1 VQEQARQEAYN
12 LMKQKPRW
20 TLEMLTACLAILCV
34 LLMLVLLVQRPAIWP
49 VLVVLAA
56 AWCIGMGL
64 FRYRLRSQLA
74 RWVCGG
80 DFTKSK
86 TKFSL
91 EPLSQP
97 VVLLSGETVLWY
109 NDQFRQRMLGGQDL
123 LVSRVQKVIPG
134 LDLQQARTQEGQQLT
149 LADGVW
155 SAHSSTVPGDAE
167 TMTLVVFNEETAL
180 RRVEAEY
187 KASRPG
193 YLVFL
198 VDGYDDVFSDMLDS
212 ERARLLEGINR
223 VLEEM
228 IGRGTGFLRRVA
240 SGRYI
245 AVVEERQLEQFA
257 KRGYDVLDKIRA
269 LDPSV
274 NLSLSIG
281 IGRGA
286 KTLRE
291 AQDMAVQALDMAQG
305 RGGDQAAEMTPDG
318 FTFYGGVSHGVEK
331 RSKVRSRIVADQL
344 VKLIKEADHVVI
356 MGHRMSDL
364 DAIGSAEGVLRICKI
379 CDVPAVIAVRRDATL
394 ASSLINALV
403 AAGQEDDFIDPKG
416 ALPIISK
423 RTLCIVVDTYQVNL
437 VESKEILEKCG
448 KVAVIDHHRKGVG
461 FIENPALV
469 CHEPYSS
476 SASELVT
483 ELLQYV
489 GERDDKPNRVEAEGL
504 LAGIML
510 DTRDFTL
517 HTGVRTFEA
526 AAALRRYGAETE
538 RVRQLFD
545 VTMVEYNAKADLVE
559 AAQMYKNCAVSVS
572 GEVPPEARVAI
583 AQAANDLLT
592 IQNVEASFVAVQ
604 VGTGVNISARSLG
617 AVNVQVIMESLGGGG
632 HQTMAAA
639 QLKHITPEAARAR
652 IQTAIDQYRE
662 SQKKTSSE
670 AGAEPK
676 KKDNKP

>member
-1 VQEQARQEAYN
+1 
-12 LMKQKPRW
+12 
-20 TLEMLTACLAILCV
+20 MLTACLAILCV

-109 NDQFRQRMLGGQDL
+109 NGQFRQRMLGGQDL

-134 LDLQQARTQEGQQLT
+134 LDLQLARTQEGQQLT

-670 AGAEPK
+670 ADAEPK

>member
-1 VQEQARQEAYN
+1 
-12 LMKQKPRW
+12 
-20 TLEMLTACLAILCV
+20 MLTACLAILCV

-403 AAGQEDDFIDPKG
+403 AAGQEDDYIDPKG

-670 AGAEPK
+670 ADAEPK

>member
-1 VQEQARQEAYN
+1 
-12 LMKQKPRW
+12 
-20 TLEMLTACLAILCV
+20 MLTAALAVLCG
-34 LLMLVLLVQRPAIWP
+34 LLTLVLLVQRPAGWP
-49 VLVVLAA
+49 VLAVLAVL
-56 AWCIGMGL
+56 WGIGICV
-64 FRYRLRSQLA
+64 FRYQLRRWTA
-74 RWVCGG
+74 RWVAGG
-80 DFTKSK
+80 SFENSK
-86 TKFSL
+86 TRYSL
-91 EPLSQP
+91 ESLSQP
-97 VVLLSGETVLWY
+97 AALLSGETVLWY
-109 NDQFRQRMLGGQDL
+109 NARFRARILGGEDRLMTRAQKL
-123 LVSRVQKVIPG
+123 LPG
-134 LDLQQARTQEGQQLT
+134 LDLQQTRAEEGQQLN
-149 LADGVW
+149 LGDGIW
-155 SAHSSTVPGDAE
+155 NIHSSTVPGQTE
-167 TMTLVVFNEETAL
+167 SMTLLVFTEETAL

-187 KASRPG
+187 RASRPG
-193 YLVFL
+193 YMVFL

-223 VLEEM
+223 VLEDM

-245 AVVEERQLEQFA
+245 AVVEERHLEQYA

-274 NLSLSIG
+274 NLSISIG

-344 VKLIKEADHVVI
+344 VKLIREADHVVI

-364 DAIGSAEGVLRICKI
+364 DAIGAAEGVLRICKI
-379 CDVPAVIAVRRDATL
+379 CDVPAVIAVKRDATL
-394 ASSLINALV
+394 ASTLINALCE
-403 AAGQEDDFIDPKG
+403 AGQKDDFIDPKD
-416 ALPIISK
+416 ALPIVSR
-423 RTLCIVVDTYQVNL
+423 RTLCVVVDTYQLGL
-437 VESKEILEKCG
+437 VESREILEKCG

-461 FIENPALV
+461 FIEKADLV

-489 GERDDKPNRVEAEGL
+489 GSRENKPNRVEAEGL
-504 LAGIML
+504 LSGIML
-510 DTRDFTL
+510 DTQDFTL

-545 VTMVEYNAKADLVE
+545 VSMVEYNAKADLVE
-559 AAQMYKNCAVSVS
+559 AAQMYKGCAISIS
-572 GEVPPEARVAI
+572 GGVPPEARVAV
-583 AQAANDLLT
+583 AQAANDLLR
-592 IQNVEASFVAVQ
+592 IQGVEASFVAVQ
-604 VGTGVNISARSLG
+604 AGQGVNISARSLG

-639 QLKHITPEAARAR
+639 QLKHIDPEAARAR

-662 SQKKTSSE
+662 SQKKPLSDNQP
-670 AGAEPK
+670 EPK
-676 KKDNKP
+676 KKDQQR

>member
-1 VQEQARQEAYN
+1 
-12 LMKQKPRW
+12 
-20 TLEMLTACLAILCV
+20 MLTACLAILCV

-245 AVVEERQLEQFA
+245 AVVEERQLEQFS

>member
-1 VQEQARQEAYN
+1 
-12 LMKQKPRW
+12 
-20 TLEMLTACLAILCV
+20 MLTACLAILCV

-123 LVSRVQKVIPG
+123 LVSRVQKIIPG

-632 HQTMAAA
+632 HHTMAAA

>member
-1 VQEQARQEAYN
+1 
-12 LMKQKPRW
+12 
-20 TLEMLTACLAILCV
+20 MLTACLAILCV

-123 LVSRVQKVIPG
+123 LVSRVQKVVPG

-572 GEVPPEARVAI
+572 GEVPPEARGAI

>member
-1 VQEQARQEAYN
+1 
-12 LMKQKPRW
+12 
-20 TLEMLTACLAILCV
+20 MLTACLAILCV

-604 VGTGVNISARSLG
+604 VGSGVNISARSLG

-639 QLKHITPEAARAR
+639 QLKHITPEAARSR

-662 SQKKTSSE
+662 AQKKSGLESGSE
-670 AGAEPK
+670 QK
-676 KKDNKP
+676 KKDKQ

>member
-1 VQEQARQEAYN
+1 
-12 LMKQKPRW
+12 
-20 TLEMLTACLAILCV
+20 MLTACLAILCV

-97 VVLLSGETVLWY
+97 VVFLSGETVLWY

-123 LVSRVQKVIPG
+123 LVSRVQKIIPG

>member
-1 VQEQARQEAYN
+1 
-12 LMKQKPRW
+12 
-20 TLEMLTACLAILCV
+20 MLTACLAILCV

-394 ASSLINALV
+394 AASLINALV
-403 AAGQEDDFIDPKG
+403 EAGQEDDFIDPKG

-670 AGAEPK
+670 ADAEPK

>member
-1 VQEQARQEAYN
+1 
-12 LMKQKPRW
+12 
-20 TLEMLTACLAILCV
+20 MLTISLAVLCA
-34 LLMLVLLVQRPAIWP
+34 LLTLVLLFQRPGIW
-49 VLVVLAA
+49 VVLLALVIL
-56 AWCIGMGL
+56 WGVCMVM
-64 FRYRLRSQLA
+64 FCYKLRRWMA

-80 DFTKSK
+80 TFEKSK

-91 EPLSQP
+91 EQLSQP
-97 VVLLSGETVLWY
+97 AAMLSGETVLWY
-109 NDQFRQRMLGGQDL
+109 NEQFRVRILGGVDVL
-123 LVSRVQKVIPG
+123 TSRVQKVLPG
-134 LDLQQARTQEGQQLT
+134 LDLQQCRQQTGQLLT
-149 LADGVW
+149 FSDGAW
-155 SAHSSTVPGDAE
+155 SVHSSTVPGDAE
-167 TMTLVVFNEETAL
+167 SMTLLVLNEETAL
-180 RRVEAEY
+180 RRIEAEY

-198 VDGYDDVFSDMLDS
+198 VDGYDDVFGDMLDS

-223 VLEEM
+223 ILEDM
-228 IGRGTGFLRRVA
+228 IGRGNGFLRRVA

-245 AVVEERQLEQFA
+245 AVVEERQMEQFA
-257 KRGYDVLDKIRA
+257 NRGYDVLDKIRA

-331 RSKVRSRIVADQL
+331 RSKVRSRFVADQL

-394 ASSLINALV
+394 AGSLIDALC
-403 AAGQEDDFIDPKG
+403 AAGQRDDFIDPKD

-423 RTLCIVVDTYQVNL
+423 RTLCIVVDTYQVGL

-461 FIENPALV
+461 YIENPALV

-504 LAGIML
+504 LSGIML
-510 DTRDFTL
+510 DTQDFTL

-545 VTMVEYNAKADLVE
+545 VTMVEYNAKSALVE
-559 AAQMYKNCAVSVS
+559 AAKMYRNCAISVG
-572 GEVPPEARVAI
+572 GEVPPEARVAV
-583 AQAANDLLT
+583 AQAANDLLR
-592 IQNVEASFVAVQ
+592 IQGVDASFVAVQ
-604 VGTGVNISARSLG
+604 AGSGMNISARSLG

-639 QLKHITPEAARAR
+639 QLRHITPQAARAR
-652 IQTAIDQYRE
+652 IETAIDNYYT
-662 SQKKTSSE
+662 SQKKSAVE
-670 AGAEPK
+670 
-676 KKDNKP
+676 DNKH

>member
-1 VQEQARQEAYN
+1 
-12 LMKQKPRW
+12 
-20 TLEMLTACLAILCV
+20 MLTACLAILCV

-510 DTRDFTL
+510 DTRDCTL

-670 AGAEPK
+670 ADAEPK

>member
-1 VQEQARQEAYN
+1 
-12 LMKQKPRW
+12 
-20 TLEMLTACLAILCV
+20 MLTACLAILCV

-80 DFTKSK
+80 DFTRSK

-670 AGAEPK
+670 VDAEPK

>member
-1 VQEQARQEAYN
+1 
-12 LMKQKPRW
+12 
-20 TLEMLTACLAILCV
+20 MLTACLAILCV

-423 RTLCIVVDTYQVNL
+423 RTLCIVVYTYQVNL

-670 AGAEPK
+670 ANAEPK

>member
-1 VQEQARQEAYN
+1 
-12 LMKQKPRW
+12 
-20 TLEMLTACLAILCV
+20 MLTASLAVLCG
-34 LLMLVLLVQRPAIWP
+34 LLVLVLLIQRPTAWLALLA
-49 VLVVLAA
+49 LVVL
-56 AWCIGMGL
+56 WGVVVVL
-64 FRYRLRSQLA
+64 FRCQLRKWVA
-74 RWVCGG
+74 RWMCGG
-80 DFTKSK
+80 SFEGSK
-86 TKFSL
+86 LQFSL

-97 VVLLSGETVLWY
+97 AALLSGETVLWY
-109 NDQFRQRMLGGQDL
+109 NAQFRTRLLNGQDA
-123 LVSRVQKVIPG
+123 LVNRVQKVLPG
-134 LDLQQARTQEGQQLT
+134 LDLQQCRKQEGQLLT
-149 LADGVW
+149 LADGMW
-155 SAHSSTVPGDAE
+155 SVHSSTVPGDAE
-167 TMTLVVFNEETAL
+167 SMTLLVLNEETAL
-180 RRVEAEY
+180 RKVEAEY

-198 VDGYDDVFSDMLDS
+198 VDGYDDVFGDMLDS

-223 VLEEM
+223 TLEDM
-228 IGRGTGFLRRVA
+228 IGRGSGFLRRVA

-245 AVVEERQLEQFA
+245 AVVEERQMEQFA
-257 KRGYDVLDKIRA
+257 NRGYDVLDKIRA

-394 ASSLINALV
+394 AGSLINALI

-416 ALPIISK
+416 ALPIISQ
-423 RTLCIVVDTYQVNL
+423 RTLCIVVDTYQLGL
-437 VESKEILEKCG
+437 VESREILEKCG

-461 FIENPALV
+461 FIEKADLV
-469 CHEPYSS
+469 CHEPYAS

-483 ELLQYV
+483 EFLQYV
-489 GERDDKPNRVEAEGL
+489 GDRDDKPNRIEAEGL
-504 LAGIML
+504 LSGIML

-538 RVRQLFD
+538 HVRQLFD
-545 VTMVEYNAKADLVE
+545 VSMVEYTTKARLVSE
-559 AAQMYKNCAVSVS
+559 AQMYRGCAITVS
-572 GEVPPEARVAI
+572 GEVAPEARVAI

-604 VGTGVNISARSLG
+604 VGGGVNISARSLG

-639 QLKHITPEAARAR
+639 QLKHITPEAAHSR

-662 SQKKTSSE
+662 AQKKSGLESE
-670 AGAEPK
+670 SEQT
-676 KKDNKP
+676 KKDKQ

>member
-1 VQEQARQEAYN
+1 
-12 LMKQKPRW
+12 
-20 TLEMLTACLAILCV
+20 MLTAALAVLCV
-34 LLMLVLLVQRPAIWP
+34 LLLFLLLTVNLKIWYPLLLLLVVWGVFMVA
-49 VLVVLAA
+49 
-56 AWCIGMGL
+56 
-64 FRYRLRSQLA
+64 FRYRLRRWIN
-74 RWVCGG
+74 RWVRGTN
-80 DFTKSK
+80 FENSK
-86 TKFSL
+86 AQFSL

-97 VVLLSGETVLWY
+97 VALLSGETVLWY
-109 NDQFRQRMLGGQDL
+109 NAQFRKRLMADTDL
-123 LVSRVQKVIPG
+123 LVSRAQKILPG
-134 LDLQQARTQEGQQLT
+134 LDLQQCRTQEGQILT
-149 LADGVW
+149 LADGIW
-155 SAHSSTVPGDAE
+155 SVHSSTVPGNAE
-167 TMTLVVFNEETAL
+167 SMTLLVLNEETAL

-198 VDGYDDVFSDMLDS
+198 VDGYDDVFGDMLDS

-223 VLEEM
+223 TLEDM
-228 IGRGTGFLRRVA
+228 IGRGSGFLRRVA

-245 AVVEERQLEQFA
+245 AVVEECQMEQFA
-257 KRGYDVLDKIRA
+257 QKGYDVLDKIRA

-274 NLSLSIG
+274 NLSISIG

-344 VKLIKEADHVVI
+344 VKLIRDADHVVI

-364 DAIGSAEGVLRICKI
+364 DAIGAAEGVLRICKI

-394 ASSLINALV
+394 AGSLIDALCK
-403 AAGQEDDFIDPKG
+403 AGQRDDFIDPKD

-423 RTLCIVVDTYQVNL
+423 RTLCVVVDTYQVGL

-448 KVAVIDHHRKGVG
+448 RVAVIDHHRKGVG
-461 FIENPALV
+461 YIENPALV

-476 SASELVT
+476 STSELVT

-489 GERDDKPNRVEAEGL
+489 GERDDKPNRIEAEGL
-504 LAGIML
+504 LSGIML
-510 DTRDFTL
+510 DTQDFTL

-545 VTMVEYNAKADLVE
+545 VTMVEYNAKASLVE
-559 AAQMYKNCAVSVS
+559 AAQMYKNCAISIG
-572 GEVPPEARVAI
+572 GEVPPEARVAV
-583 AQAANDLLT
+583 AQAANDLLR
-592 IQNVEASFVAVQ
+592 IQNVDASFVAVQ
-604 VGTGVNISARSLG
+604 VGSGVNISARSLG

-639 QLKHITPEAARAR
+639 QLKHITPQAARNR
-652 IQTAIDQYRE
+652 IESAIDQYWA
-662 SQKKTSSE
+662 SQKKSGIEES
-670 AGAEPK
+670 
-676 KKDNKP
+676 

>member
-1 VQEQARQEAYN
+1 
-12 LMKQKPRW
+12 
-20 TLEMLTACLAILCV
+20 MLTAALAVLCA
-34 LLMLVLLVQRPAIWP
+34 LLVLVLLVQRPAIWP
-49 VLVVLAA
+49 LLAVLVVL
-56 AWCIGMGL
+56 WGVLFVL
-64 FRYRLRSQLA
+64 FRCRLRSWVA

-80 DFTKSK
+80 SFEKSK
-86 TKFSL
+86 TQFSL

-97 VVLLSGETVLWY
+97 AALLSGETVLWY
-109 NDQFRQRMLGGQDL
+109 NAEFRTRLMKGESL
-123 LVSRVQKVIPG
+123 LTPRVQKVLPG
-134 LDLQQARTQEGQQLT
+134 LDLQESRTAGGQLLN
-149 LADGVW
+149 LADGAW
-155 SAHSSTVPGDAE
+155 SVHSSTVPGEAE
-167 TMTLVVFNEETAL
+167 SMTLLVLNEETAL
-180 RRVEAEY
+180 RKVEAEY

-223 VLEEM
+223 VLEDM

-274 NLSLSIG
+274 NLSISIG

-364 DAIGSAEGVLRICKI
+364 DAIGAAEGVLRICKI

-394 ASSLINALV
+394 AGSLINALV

-416 ALPIISK
+416 ALPIISQ
-423 RTLCIVVDTYQVNL
+423 RTLCIIVDTYQLGL
-437 VESKEILEKCG
+437 VESREILEKCG

-489 GERDDKPNRVEAEGL
+489 GTRDDKPNRVEAEGL
-504 LAGIML
+504 LSGIML

-545 VTMVEYNAKADLVE
+545 VTMVEYNAKAALVE
-559 AAQMYKNCAVSVS
+559 AAQMYKGCAISVG
-572 GEVPPEARVAI
+572 GELAPEARVAV

-592 IQNVEASFVAVQ
+592 IQGVDASFVAVP
-604 VGTGVNISARSLG
+604 VGTGVNVSARSLG

-662 SQKKTSSE
+662 SQKKSAPDT
-670 AGAEPK
+670 K
-676 KKDNKP
+676 K

>member
-1 VQEQARQEAYN
+1 
-12 LMKQKPRW
+12 MKQKPRW
-20 TLEMLTACLAILCV
+20 TLEILTGALAVLCG
-34 LLMLVLLVQRPAIWP
+34 LLFLVLLVQRPAGWP
-49 VLVVLAA
+49 VLVVLVVL
-56 AWCIGMGL
+56 WGIGMGL
-64 FRYRLRSQLA
+64 FRYRLRSWLA
-74 RWVCGG
+74 RWVTGG
-80 DFTKSK
+80 SFENSK
-86 TKFSL
+86 TQYSL
-91 EPLSQP
+91 ESLSQP
-97 VVLLSGETVLWY
+97 AAVLSGETVLWY
-109 NDQFRQRMLGGQDL
+109 NTAFRQRLLGGEDRLASRAQKL
-123 LVSRVQKVIPG
+123 LPG
-134 LDLQQARTQEGQQLT
+134 LDLQLCRTADGQQLN

-155 SAHSSTVPGDAE
+155 SIHSSTVPGQSE
-167 TMTLVVFNEETAL
+167 SVTLLIFNEETAL

-193 YLVFL
+193 YMVFL

-223 VLEEM
+223 VLEDL

-240 SGRYI
+240 SDRYI
-245 AVVEERQLEQFA
+245 AVVEERHLEQYA

-274 NLSLSIG
+274 NLSISIG

-364 DAIGSAEGVLRICKI
+364 DAIGAAEGVLRICKI

-394 ASSLINALV
+394 AGSLIDALV
-403 AAGQEDDFIDPKG
+403 RAGQEDDFIDPKG
-416 ALPIISK
+416 ALPIVSK
-423 RTLCIVVDTYQVNL
+423 KTLCIVVDTYQTGL

-461 FIENPALV
+461 FIEKADLV
-469 CHEPYSS
+469 CHEPYAS

-483 ELLQYV
+483 EFLQYV
-489 GERDDKPNRVEAEGL
+489 GDRDDKPNRIEAEGL
-504 LAGIML
+504 LSGIML

-538 RVRQLFD
+538 HVRQLFD
-545 VTMVEYNAKADLVE
+545 VSMVEYTTKAMLVSE
-559 AAQMYKNCAVSVS
+559 AQMYRGCAITVS
-572 GEVPPEARVAI
+572 GEVAPEARVAI

-604 VGTGVNISARSLG
+604 VGGGVNISARSLG

-639 QLKHITPEAARAR
+639 QLKHITPEAARSR

-662 SQKKTSSE
+662 AQKKSGLESGSE
-670 AGAEPK
+670 QK
-676 KKDNKP
+676 KKDKQ

>member
-1 VQEQARQEAYN
+1 
-12 LMKQKPRW
+12 
-20 TLEMLTACLAILCV
+20 MLTACLAILCV

-483 ELLQYV
+483 ELLKYV

>member
-1 VQEQARQEAYN
+1 
-12 LMKQKPRW
+12 
-20 TLEMLTACLAILCV
+20 MLTACLAILCV

-56 AWCIGMGL
+56 TWCIGMGL

>member
-1 VQEQARQEAYN
+1 
-12 LMKQKPRW
+12 
-20 TLEMLTACLAILCV
+20 MLTACLAILCV

-123 LVSRVQKVIPG
+123 LVSRVQKVVPG

-476 SASELVT
+476 SASALVT

>member
-1 VQEQARQEAYN
+1 
-12 LMKQKPRW
+12 
-20 TLEMLTACLAILCV
+20 MLTACLAILCV

-97 VVLLSGETVLWY
+97 VALLSGETVLWY

-123 LVSRVQKVIPG
+123 LVSRVQKIIPG
-134 LDLQQARTQEGQQLT
+134 LDLQLARTRQGQQLT

-394 ASSLINALV
+394 AASLINALV
-403 AAGQEDDFIDPKG
+403 EAGQEDDFIDPKG

-670 AGAEPK
+670 ADAEPK

>member
-1 VQEQARQEAYN
+1 
-12 LMKQKPRW
+12 
-20 TLEMLTACLAILCV
+20 MLTACLAILCV

-109 NDQFRQRMLGGQDL
+109 NGQFRQRMLGGQDL

-364 DAIGSAEGVLRICKI
+364 DAIGAAEGVLRICKI

-670 AGAEPK
+670 ADAEPK

>member
-1 VQEQARQEAYN
+1 
-12 LMKQKPRW
+12 
-20 TLEMLTACLAILCV
+20 MLTACLAILCV

-91 EPLSQP
+91 ETLSQP

-245 AVVEERQLEQFA
+245 AVVEERQLEQFS
-257 KRGYDVLDKIRA
+257 KRSYDVLDKIRA

>member
-1 VQEQARQEAYN
+1 
-12 LMKQKPRW
+12 
-20 TLEMLTACLAILCV
+20 MLTAALAVLCA
-34 LLMLVLLVQRPAIWP
+34 LLVLVLLVQRPAIWP
-49 VLVVLAA
+49 VLVVLAVLWFA
-56 AWCIGMGL
+56 LFGV
-64 FRYRLRSQLA
+64 FRYRVRSWVA

-80 DFTKSK
+80 SFEKSK
-86 TKFSL
+86 TQFSL

-97 VVLLSGETVLWY
+97 AALLSGETVLWY
-109 NDQFRQRMLGGQDL
+109 NTEFRTRLMKGEAL
-123 LVSRVQKVIPG
+123 LVPRVQKVLPG
-134 LDLQQARTQEGQQLT
+134 LDLQEARKVSGQLLN

-155 SAHSSTVPGDAE
+155 SAHSSTVPGEAE
-167 TMTLVVFNEETAL
+167 SMTLLVLNEETAL
-180 RRVEAEY
+180 RKVEAEY

-223 VLEEM
+223 VLEDM

-274 NLSLSIG
+274 NLSISIG
-281 IGRGA
+281 VGRGA

-305 RGGDQAAEMTPDG
+305 RGGDQ
-318 FTFYGGVSHGVEK
+318 

-394 ASSLINALV
+394 AGSLINALI

-416 ALPIISK
+416 ALPIISQ
-423 RTLCIVVDTYQVNL
+423 RTLCIVVDTYQLGL
-437 VESKEILEKCG
+437 VESREILEKCG

-461 FIENPALV
+461 FIEKADLV
-469 CHEPYSS
+469 CHEPYAS

-483 ELLQYV
+483 EFLQYV
-489 GERDDKPNRVEAEGL
+489 GDRDDKPNRIEAEGL
-504 LAGIML
+504 LSGIML

-538 RVRQLFD
+538 HVRQLFD
-545 VTMVEYNAKADLVE
+545 VSMVEYTTKARLVSE
-559 AAQMYKNCAVSVS
+559 AQMYRGCAITVS
-572 GEVPPEARVAI
+572 GEVAPEARVAI

-604 VGTGVNISARSLG
+604 VGGGVNISARSLG

-639 QLKHITPEAARAR
+639 QLKHITPEAAHSR

-662 SQKKTSSE
+662 AQKKSGLESE
-670 AGAEPK
+670 SEQK
-676 KKDNKP
+676 KKDKQ